1 MLISFKQLKQKYD
14 MNISGV
20 IHIGAHFGQEAK
32 DYVDNG
38 ITEMVFF
45 EPLSENLEVLEH
57 NLSYV
62 ANDANIMIYPVALGN
77 EEKEVEMYV
86 SNRDRMCSS
95 VLKPKVVLEQYPD
108 ITFDERETVEM
119 MRLDDTD
126 LEFDKF
132 NFLNIDVQGYELEVL
147 KGCEKTLKG
156 IDYIY
161 TEINN
166 AEVYEDTPHVDELD
180 KFLDPYGF
188 VRVETDWS
196 GVTWGD
202 GLYVKEKKDV

>member
-1 MLISFKQLKQKYD
+1 
-14 MNISGV
+14 
-20 IHIGAHFGQEAK
+20 
-32 DYVDNG
+32 
-38 ITEMVFF
+38 
-45 EPLSENLEVLEH
+45 
-57 NLSYV
+57 
-62 ANDANIMIYPVALGN
+62 
-77 EEKEVEMYV
+77 MYV
-86 SNRDRMCSS
+86 SNCDRMCSS
-95 VLKPKVVLEQYPD
+95 VLKPKVVLEQYPN
-108 ITFDERETVEM
+108 ITFNEREVVEM
-119 MRLDDTD
+119 IRLDDAEI
-126 LEFDKF
+126 EFEKY

-147 KGCEKTLKG
+147 KGGEKTLNG